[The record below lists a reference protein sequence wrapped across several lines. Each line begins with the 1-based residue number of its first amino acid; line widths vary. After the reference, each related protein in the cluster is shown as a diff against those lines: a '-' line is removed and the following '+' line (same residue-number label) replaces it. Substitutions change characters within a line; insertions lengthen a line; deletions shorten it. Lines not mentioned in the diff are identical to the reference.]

1 MLQKVSTYIA
11 KHALLAADGLHLVA
25 LSGGADSVALLHILH
40 ALNYHIEATHC
51 NFHLRGTE
59 SDRDEQFVKSLCEK
73 FGIRLHLIHFDT
85 NEYAKLHQVSIEMAA
100 RELRYKYF
108 EQLRQDI
115 GASSVC
121 VAHHQND
128 SVETLLIN
136 LIRGAGIHG
145 LTGIRPRNGSIIR
158 PLLCVNRKEIEN
170 YLDSIGQDYVT
181 DSTNLTAD
189 IVRNRLRLEV
199 LPTLNQINPGA
210 IDNISRTAQYL
221 TEAERVY
228 TEAVRGDIARY
239 VSHTAEGGE
248 YVAKSNLNILPS
260 PECFLHEWLNPYG
273 FNRSQI
279 TQLLDCLDECNVGR
293 EFTSATHSLI
303 TTHDNIVLET
313 KIEQI
318 KPLRIP
324 EEGRYVYTDGHSIN
338 IKETEDITISKAIN
352 CATLDAS
359 KVQFPLTLRHAQNG
373 DRFNPFGMTG
383 TKLLSDYLTDIHLS
397 LHEKRRQLVV
407 VDATGQIIWVVNRRT
422 SNSCC
427 ITSNTSRV
435 LSILIN

>member
-11 KHALLAADGLHLVA
+11 KHALLAAGELHLVA
-25 LSGGADSVALLHILH
+25 LSGGADSVALLCILH
-40 ALNYHIEATHC
+40 ALNYHIEAIHC

-73 FGIRLHLIHFDT
+73 FEIRLHLIHFDT

-199 LPTLNQINPGA
+199 LPILNQINPGA

-248 YVAKSNLNILPS
+248 YVAKSNLNSLPS

-279 TQLLDCLDECNVGR
+279 AQLLDRLDECNVGR

>member
-11 KHALLAADGLHLVA
+11 KHALLAAGELHLVA
-25 LSGGADSVALLHILH
+25 LSGGADSVALLCILH
-40 ALNYHIEATHC
+40 ALNYHIEAIHC

-199 LPTLNQINPGA
+199 LPILNQINPGA
-210 IDNISRTAQYL
+210 IDNIRRTVQYL

-248 YVAKSNLNILPS
+248 YVAKSNLNSLPS

-279 TQLLDCLDECNVGR
+279 AQLLDCLDECNVGR

-338 IKETEDITISKAIN
+338 IKETEDITISKAAN
-352 CATLDAS
+352 CATIDAS
-359 KVQFPLTLRHAQNG
+359 MVQFPLTLRHAQNG

-422 SNSCC
+422 SNCCC

>member
-11 KHALLAADGLHLVA
+11 KHALLAAGELHLVA
-25 LSGGADSVALLHILH
+25 LSGGADSVALLCILH
-40 ALNYHIEATHC
+40 ALNYHIEAIHC

-73 FGIRLHLIHFDT
+73 FEIRLHLIHFDT

-239 VSHTAEGGE
+239 VSHTAGGGE
-248 YVAKSNLNILPS
+248 YVAKSNLNSLPS

-279 TQLLDCLDECNVGR
+279 AQLLDRLDECNVGR